1 MSLFQYATKRRSPP
15 RGVVHSLTLPHH
27 HPPRRFASTSL
38 RSAALRTLTLMTV
51 GLGFVSCWFGVVGWV
66 WCAPRVR
73 WVCTRWWC
81 GWVPL
86 AVVAF
91 RLRLLLSFLVCR
103 LQPSPSRVSL
113 FPRFA
118 RLFRRS
124 HCVRPSLCCSLR
136 SRLAHFVRYRS
147 SRVTG
152 LTARRLACSTFVP
165 RFSLCYA
172 RFARCRS
179 SLFAYST
186 ISQARLCHC
195 SLASLFWLATLAFVA
210 GLAGSAR
217 SCFSLRS
224 WLARYARLW
233 MAGLRPPSLLAGS
246 VAYGACPRGAS
257 LWLRHQKRW
266 RRWRTALNDFACLR
280 SSQ

>member
-1 MSLFQYATKRRSPP
+1 MSLFEYATKRGTLR
-15 RGVVHSLTLPHH
+15 RRLVHSPGLPHH
-27 HPPRRFASTSL
+27 QPSPQSASTSL
-38 RSAALRTLTLMTV
+38 RSAAVPTLTLMTV
-51 GLGFVSCWFGVVGWV
+51 GLRLVSCWFGVVGCV
-66 WCAPRVR
+66 CCPPRVR

-124 HCVRPSLCCSLR
+124 HCVRPALCCSLR
-136 SRLAHFVRYRS
+136 SRLA
-147 SRVTG
+147 
-152 LTARRLACSTFVP
+152 
-165 RFSLCYA
+165 RF
-172 RFARCRS
+172 
-179 SLFAYST
+179 
-186 ISQARLCHC
+186 
-195 SLASLFWLATLAFVA
+195 
-210 GLAGSAR
+210 
-217 SCFSLRS
+217 
-224 WLARYARLW
+224 ARLW

-266 RRWRTALNDFACLR
+266 RGWRTALNDFACLR
-280 SSQ
+280 SSSWSFVFCVCLDSGLAHVLCLASRREFLNTLVIHSPVLSS